1 MGELKQQSIQGIKWS
16 AIERFSIQGISFL
29 IGIILARLLTPED
42 YGIIGMIGVFTAIIG
57 SFVDSG
63 FSSALIRKINRT
75 EADCSTTF
83 YFNLAMAFVCY
94 AIMFVCSPYIA
105 DFFHTPILKDI
116 IKVICLDIVINAFG
130 AVQSA
135 RFSWNVDFKST
146 AKASICSTII
156 SGIIGITMAYTGW
169 GVWALVGQSLSAAIV
184 NVCILWY
191 LSTWHPKLIFSVASF
206 KELFSFGSKLLASG
220 MLHTLYS
227 QLDTMLIGRYF
238 NSTQLGLWSRGKHIV
253 SYPSTNITSILQRV
267 TFPILAKIQNDDIR
281 LISAYRQYIKLASMI
296 IFFLMM
302 QLFSLG
308 KPLML
313 FLLTDKWAEAIIFM
327 QIFCFTMMFDHINAI
342 NINLLYVKGRS
353 DLVLKLE
360 VIKKTISISI
370 LIACIPLGLKALAL
384 GMVAYCQ
391 IAIIFNTYYTGKMFN
406 FGYFK
411 QLKDYMG
418 YFLVSA
424 IACLPSF
431 IMCTLLDWPYLLLL
445 FIGGS
450 ISTVLYTAILYIKK
464 DEMFIKYVIDAIS
477 TKIKQLHHK

>member
-1 MGELKQQSIQGIKWS
+1 MGELRQQSIRGVKWS
-16 AIERFSIQGISFL
+16 AIERFSMQGISFL

-63 FSSALIRKINRT
+63 FSSALIRKIDRT

-83 YFNLAMAFVCY
+83 YFNLAMSLICY
-94 AIMFVCSPYIA
+94 TIMFVSAPYIA
-105 DFFHTPILKDI
+105 IFFHTPILKDVI
-116 IKVICLDIVINAFG
+116 RVICIDIVINALG

-146 AKASICSTII
+146 AKASICSTIM

-184 NVCILWY
+184 NVGMLWH
-191 LSTWHPKLIFSVASF
+191 LSTWRPKLIFSVSSF
-206 KELFSFGSKLLASG
+206 KALFSFGSKLLASG
-220 MLHTLYS
+220 MLHTLYC
-227 QLDTMLIGRYF
+227 QLDLMLIGRYF
-238 NSTQLGLWSRGKHIV
+238 NSAQLGLWSRGKHIV
-253 SYPSTNITSILQRV
+253 SYPSSNITGILQRV
-267 TFPILAKIQNDDIR
+267 TFPILSKIQNDDER
-281 LISAYRQYIKLASMI
+281 LIAAYRQYIKLTSMI

-302 QLFSLG
+302 LLFAVG

-313 FLLTDKWAEAIIFM
+313 FLLTEKWAEAILFM
-327 QIFCFTMMFDHINAI
+327 QIFCFTMMFDHINVI

-360 VIKKTISISI
+360 VMKKTISITI
-370 LIACIPLGLKALAL
+370 LIACIPFGLKALAL

-391 IAIIFNTYYTGKMFN
+391 IAIIFNTYYTGRMFN

-411 QLKDYMG
+411 QVKDYMG
-418 YFLVSA
+418 YFLIAA
-424 IACLPSF
+424 IACLPTF
-431 IMCTLLDWPYLLLL
+431 IICTYSSLPNLLLL
-445 FIGGS
+445 ITGCCLSS
-450 ISTVLYTAILYIKK
+450 IIYTAILYAKK
-464 DEMFIKYVIDAIS
+464 DDMFMKYIVHTVKAKVLS
-477 TKIKQLHHK
+477 FRNQ

>member
-1 MGELKQQSIQGIKWS
+1 MSELKQQSIQGIKWS
-16 AIERFSIQGISFL
+16 AIEKFSIQGISFL

-83 YFNLAMAFVCY
+83 YFNIAMSILCY
-94 AIMFVCSPYIA
+94 AIMFIFSPYIA
-105 DFFHTPILKDI
+105 EFFHTPILKDI
-116 IKVICLDIVINAFG
+116 IKVLCLNMVINALG
-130 AVQSA
+130 SVQGTY
-135 RFSWNVDFKST
+135 FTWNIDFKST
-146 AKASICSTII
+146 AKVSICSTIV
-156 SGIIGITMAYTGW
+156 SGIIGISMAYTGW
-169 GVWALVGQSLSAAIV
+169 GVWSLVGQSLSAAIV
-184 NVCILWY
+184 SVCMLWY
-191 LSTWHPKLIFSVASF
+191 LSSWRPKLIFSIASF

-220 MLHTLYS
+220 LLHTIYC
-227 QLDTMLIGRYF
+227 QLDTMIIGRYF
-238 NSTQLGLWSRGKHIV
+238 NSSQLGLWSRGKHIV
-253 SYPSTNITSILQRV
+253 SYPSTNITSVLQRV
-267 TFPILAKIQNDDIR
+267 TFPILSKIQNDDTR
-281 LISAYRQYIKLASMI
+281 LIFAYRKYIKLASMI
-296 IFFLMM
+296 IFFFMM
-302 QLFSLG
+302 LLFAVG

-313 FLLTDKWAEAIIFM
+313 FLLTDKWAEAIVFM

-370 LIACIPLGLKALAL
+370 LIACIPFGLKALAL

-418 YFLVSA
+418 YFLIST
-424 IACLPSF
+424 ISCTPSF
-431 IMCTLLDWPYLLLL
+431 IMCTFLDMPYLILLIASG
-445 FIGGS
+445 FIS
-450 ISTVLYTAILYIKK
+450 IAIYALILYIKK
-464 DEMFIKYVIDAIS
+464 DDIFMEYIVSTIS
-477 TKIKQLHHK
+477 VKFKQFRNK